1 MTLTSAAP
9 PAAPELARG
18 GLREFVRDRLVPVA
32 AEFERAHRFPQQ
44 LLRDLAD
51 LGILR
56 RAFEHD
62 GSSEFY
68 YRAVEILAE
77 GWVAVAESLNLQVL
91 AARPLAGFGPAD
103 LRAELLPG
111 MTSMRLIAGN
121 CISEPEAGSD
131 LSDLKTVAVEDGDD
145 FVLSG
150 TKRWVGHAPVADL
163 FNVFCRTGGT
173 GLGGVSCLL
182 VDRAAAGVS
191 VGPPESKMG
200 VQSLPTADVVFDAVR
215 VPRRRLI
222 GRKNRGM
229 VVAADLFDHGRLGLA
244 ACAIGLS
251 EAALRYSASYAKRRV
266 QFGRPVIQFQGVSF
280 LLADMATSIAAARAL
295 TRAAVRAVDAATEAT
310 LLASQAKLFAT
321 DTAMRVTTDA
331 VQVLGAYGY
340 STDHP
345 VERWMREAKLLQ
357 IIQGTNQIQR
367 QTIASYL

>member
-1 MTLTSAAP
+1 MSVTADLPSAP
-9 PAAPELARG
+9 PDLT
-18 GLREFVRDRLVPVA
+18 LRELRDFVHERLAPVA
-32 AEFERAHRFPQQ
+32 AEFERAHRFPREQ
-44 LLRDLAD
+44 LRDLAD
-51 LGILR
+51 LGVLR

-91 AARPLAGFGPAD
+91 AARPLARFGSAE

-111 MTSMRLIAGN
+111 MTSMRLITGN

-173 GLGGVSCLL
+173 GLGGISCLL
-182 VDRAAAGVS
+182 VDRAATGVS
-191 VGPPESKMG
+191 IGPAESKMG
-200 VQSLPTADVVFDAVR
+200 VQSLPTADVIFDAVR

-229 VVAADLFDHGRLGLA
+229 VAAADLFDHGRLGLA

-251 EAALRYSASYAKRRV
+251 EAALRYSASYAKRRE

-295 TRAAVRAVDAATEAT
+295 TRVAVCAVDTELDAT

-321 DTAMRVTTDA
+321 DAAMRVTTDA

-345 VERWMREAKLLQ
+345 AERWMREAKLLQ

-367 QTIASYL
+367 HTIASYL